1 MSQTKA
7 TILGF
12 SLIVLFFCALIFTPK
27 LLERVRFKMDF
38 AGWPQVR
45 SERFPVDT
53 KLQVLRLNG
62 NKIPKRSLSDL
73 PKNEMGYIVHFWAT
87 WCPPCIEELP
97 SIELMHRQF
106 ERMEKPHPTLV
117 TISVDEKSEEVTKF
131 LKTLGSETTFTI
143 LFDPEAETAKALG
156 TTRFPESYWIRPD
169 GSVRHKWIGPQNWS
183 SREVLSLLLP
193 RPVQ

>member
-12 SLIVLFFCALIFTPK
+12 SLIIVFFAALFFTPK
-27 LLERVRFKMDF
+27 VLERTRFKMDF
-38 AGWPQVR
+38 TGWPAAR
-45 SERFPVDT
+45 SDRFPVER
-53 KLQVLRLNG
+53 KLEALRFNGKAGAKLSLN
-62 NKIPKRSLSDL
+62 DL
-73 PKNEMGYIVHFWAT
+73 PKNELGYIVHFWAT

-97 SIELMHRQF
+97 SVELMHRQF
-106 ERMEKPHPTLV
+106 EKVTVAHPTLV
-117 TISVDEKSEEVTKF
+117 TISVDEKADDVTKF
-131 LKTLGSETTFTI
+131 LKTLGTETQFTI

-169 GSVRHKWIGPQNWS
+169 GTVRHKWVGPQNWS

-193 RPVQ
+193 RPK